1 MNGITIAPGIDL
13 SKIRH
18 VLFDLDGTLYRGK
31 RLFPWTAEALAL
43 LEKRKI
49 GFTYL
54 TNNSSRS
61 AADYLEKIRR
71 LNLPGGA
78 EHIWTSSLATLE
90 WIRTNCP
97 DAKRIYLLGTE
108 SLAREFRDHGFTLI
122 SEHETLRPDLLVV
135 AFDTELVYAR
145 LCKAAWWAK
154 ERVPFIATHPDKIC
168 PTDQETVLIDCGAVL
183 DCIES
188 ATGRAPDAVCGK
200 PNENMITG
208 ILAKYRLKP
217 EETAMVGD
225 RIYTDMEM
233 AKRAGVVGVLVL
245 SGEATRDDWEK
256 SGPACSVIADNA
268 LAFVRALAPDQ
279 KNRFWDNER

>member
-1 MNGITIAPGIDL
+1 MNGMTIADKIDL

-43 LEKRKI
+43 LEERHI

-71 LNLPGGA
+71 LNLPGGP

-90 WIRTNCP
+90 YIKTYYP

-108 SLAREFRDHGFTLI
+108 SLAAEFRAYGYTLLG
-122 SEHETLRPDLLVV
+122 EHETCRPDLLVA
-135 AFDTELVYAR
+135 AFDTELVYPR

-154 ERVPFIATHPDKIC
+154 EQVPFIATHPDKIC
-168 PTDQETVLIDCGAVL
+168 PTDQETVLIDCGAIL
-183 DCIES
+183 DCIKS
-188 ATGRAPDAVCGK
+188 ATGRSPDTVCGK
-200 PNENMITG
+200 PNESMIAG
-208 ILAKYRLKP
+208 ILAKYQLKP

-245 SGEATRDDWEK
+245 SGEATGEDWEK
-256 SGPACSVIADNA
+256 SGRPCAIVADNA
-268 LAFVRALAPDQ
+268 LTFVRALVSAPARGGQ
-279 KNRFWDNER
+279 